1 MSKTM
6 ATPPPGAPVPPGEI
20 IERIFTD
27 DPARRIVITPWTGS
41 PIQDFTVDVR
51 LGTKFIELRK
61 SSTPYVDPLE
71 IEPAELRLIQSKIEI
86 PFGESYT
93 LHPRQLVLSAT
104 LEYLALPPDLGAY
117 VVTRSTYG
125 RLGLITAT
133 AIYAHPGY
141 RGCLTLEM
149 VNYGDVPLRL
159 YPGLRVAQLVF
170 HHIHGKQ
177 VAGGIQKYA
186 LATEPEFPKIDKDA
200 DRITLRKL
208 RTK

>member
-1 MSKTM
+1 MNKRI
-6 ATPPPGAPVPPGEI
+6 AAAEPEVPLGEI
-20 IERIFTD
+20 VERIFCD
-27 DPARRIVITPWTGS
+27 DPKRRIVITPWTGS
-41 PIQDFTVDVR
+41 RVQDFTVDLR

-61 SSTPYVDPLE
+61 SSATFVDPLD
-71 IEPAELRLIQSKIEI
+71 IEPSELRVIQSKIEV
-86 PFGESYT
+86 PFGEAYT
-93 LHPRQLVLSAT
+93 LHPGQLVLSST

-159 YPGLRVAQLVF
+159 YPGLRIAQLVF
-170 HHIHGKQ
+170 HHIHGEQ
-177 VAGGIQKYA
+177 PPAAESQKYT
-186 LATEPEFPKIDKDA
+186 LATEPEFPKIDKDP
-200 DRITLRKL
+200 DKLVLRKL
-208 RTK
+208 RKEQ